1 MLEKGC
7 GLMEFIP
14 GLELC
19 ESFFHG
25 AVWPL
30 LKQQYPSLSFS
41 AGVLGYGSDVLGFDD
56 ATSTD
61 HMWGPRLYLF
71 LDKSDLSL
79 AHQLQELF
87 AFKLPFTWQGYPV
100 HFSKPDPLDQGIRQ
114 MEASDRY
121 PIAPMI
127 WIHSIEEYF
136 ISYLGTYLTQLSAP
150 LDWLCVSEHRLL
162 GATSGRIFHDDLGVS
177 EVRANLSFYPDDV
190 RTYLL
195 ASQWSLIA
203 EEQAFVTRT
212 GTRGDEIGTRLI
224 TSRIAERLMR
234 LHFLYE
240 RKYAPYSKWFGTS
253 YAGLDDS
260 KELHRYLL
268 AALQASTWQD
278 REERLVRALLCVGQI
293 HNDSQLTAPL
303 ELYEQDY
310 FSRPIRVVRAE
321 RFAQALHKQLHGSP
335 LQSFPL
341 IGSLSQIANFTTL
354 YDDPKVGFLR
364 QQRLYQSW
372 IDSSQPEDE

>member
-1 MLEKGC
+1 
-7 GLMEFIP
+7 MEFIP
-14 GLELC
+14 GLELS

-61 HMWGPRLYLF
+61 HMWGPRLHLF
-71 LDKSDLSL
+71 LEKSDLVL
-79 AHQLQELF
+79 VHQLQELF
-87 AFKLPFTWQGYPV
+87 AYKLPFTWQGYPV
-100 HFSKPDPLDQGIRQ
+100 HFSKPDPLDQGIRR
-114 MEASDRY
+114 MEASEQY
-121 PIAPMI
+121 PISPMI
-127 WIHSIEEYF
+127 WIHSVEEYF
-136 ISYLGTYLTQLSAP
+136 SSYLGAYLTQHSAP

-177 EVRANLSFYPDDV
+177 DVRGSLAFYPDDV

-212 GTRGDEIGTRLI
+212 GTRGDEIGTQLI
-224 TSRIAERLMR
+224 ASRIAERLMR
-234 LHFLYE
+234 LQFLYE
-240 RKYAPYSKWFGTS
+240 KKYAPYSKWFGTS
-253 YAGLDDS
+253 FASLDDS
-260 KELHRYLL
+260 QELHRYLL

-293 HNDSQLTAPL
+293 HNCSQLTLPL
-303 ELYEQDY
+303 ELYEQNY

-321 RFAQALHKQLHGSP
+321 RFAQALQEQLVGSP
-335 LQSFPL
+335 LYNLPL
-341 IGSLSQIANFTTL
+341 IGAFSQLANFTTL
-354 YDDPKVGFLR
+354 YDDPKEGFIR
-364 QQRLYQSW
+364 QRYFYQSW
-372 IDSSQPEDE
+372 ISSSQCEKE